1 METRDLPQVLHI
13 EHQNPAQRYTRQH
26 FLLDF
31 QSSDIASWVATQG
44 PQVLGYVICRVTP
57 IFERLGTNRVDP
69 PHEAVTGTV
78 REPIHQTLRLT
89 LLHLAVGRDCRRQGI
104 GRTLLGRLEREL
116 RQPDDCLQAAV
127 PETNLPVQLFLRS
140 LGWRALGVY
149 RGHYGSEDAYLMERR
164 IVAA

>member
-13 EHQNPAQRYTRQH
+13 EQQSPAQRYTRHH

-31 QSSDIASWVATQG
+31 QSSDIASWVATRG
-44 PQVLGYVICRVTP
+44 PQVVGYVICRVTP
-57 IFERLGTNRVDP
+57 IFERLGNYRVDG
-69 PHEAVTGTV
+69 PHEKVTALG
-78 REPIHQTLRLT
+78 REPIRQTLRLT
-89 LLHLAVGRDCRRQGI
+89 LLHMAVARDCRRQGI

-127 PETNLPVQLFLRS
+127 PETNLQVQLFLRA

-164 IVAA
+164 IPVV